1 MKTAKV
7 YVDVLVRF
15 TSEGEMRPVQLVW
28 EDGRVYHIDRII
40 SSRDAASRRYGG
52 AGIMYTCLVEGRE
65 SHLYYEDSH
74 RWFVERKG
82 V

>member
-40 SSRDAASRRYGG
+40 SSRDAASRKCDRII
-52 AGIMYTCLVEGRE
+52 AAELRITPPSFEINESPHERE
-65 SHLYYEDSH
+65 IVIS
-74 RWFVERKG
+74 
-82 V
+82 